1 MAGINPGR
9 NAGRLSIRVIPNT
22 NEFRRDLKRRLDMI
36 EKTTSMTVNV
46 TRAKLDS
53 TRIKE
58 DIRRQLASIQD
69 IEGAVRFKAK
79 PDIEALKDVV
89 APVRLSMDK
98 LTVDRLRKDI
108 DKNLRD
114 IEVQMKPTMDDR
126 RLRQQLDA
134 LAREFHDVS
143 GRLAH
148 DILSPEDAEKLRIRL
163 NDIKDH
169 IDHVARDREARID
182 ANPFTAWAS
191 ARLAWLTRPRTV
203 EIIANVS
210 KTSVMAALT
219 TLSAL
224 SGARLSWKWIDD
236 LATSMKNLDKTLPS
250 IVGWTTGITS
260 LVGSIFAATSGL
272 VGIGQG
278 LFSILPAFLVLPG
291 LILNG
296 VGSLTALFV
305 ALRNAKTELGS
316 LSDDM
321 SELGGVINDAFWGQ
335 ARQPILDLV
344 NGLMPQLRNS
354 FKELSTGIGQF
365 TGELAKA
372 FGSELG
378 GGNLESIFS
387 GIAEGWRILST
398 GAPAFAG
405 AMTSLSQVAAKYTPR
420 LAQWF
425 VRQADTFDNWLESV
439 SNDGRLDGWMENAI
453 KSMYDLWDAT
463 TGIAGVFEGLWK
475 AADSA
480 GSKGLSGFADMM
492 QEWDRIVNAA
502 DFQRGL
508 TAIFR
513 GSSVAMGAFGDA
525 VRAIGRMILGLD
537 TSIEKFIGTAGK
549 FFGGLIEGAANAL
562 NQPSVDKGLLD
573 LSSGLVKA
581 LEGVLPHL
589 PAIANTFGGFLG
601 LLGDLAGTLLPTA
614 ASVLAEL
621 MPSIDSLISSIR
633 DSGILQK
640 LGDAVV
646 QIAQELGPHLEEFV
660 DAAGPVLIDAFV
672 GLADALVD
680 IAPVLTA
687 LIDTIGDWISALGEW
702 STANG
707 DFFDG
712 VREFMGWEKD
722 TSKGLKDLG
731 KIGSFTPE
739 DDGDP
744 FTVAVKFDFE
754 RYWNDSRLTTAEK
767 ARTIA
772 NTFMDEYQRVLASE
786 GQGAA
791 DKLVESFRN
800 IEGLP
805 PEVVSKINESLKRGF
820 ELPDLTPMEQ
830 QYLDDVVSKVKDAFK
845 TGGADGAA
853 AMWKE
858 VTGFNLAAGN
868 TDNMKLWAE
877 DILSDAKIK
886 IPNPTFDP
894 NAADV
899 VSAEATRIADRIRT
913 SLESGDKNK
922 AWTTEFF
929 SVDLGT
935 RAEILSQLGE
945 FADEA
950 RDALDINRSDRK
962 GGGAGGGFSR
972 QLAQGITDGLPEL
985 DESMRSMKDSVTRGM
1000 EGSESWLTPSGTSM
1014 MGGFKAGIDSVTP
1027 IISSEMGG
1035 LGAVFS
1041 GAMAGAGTWLYPTG
1055 SAAMGGMRSGAD
1067 AARGG
1072 VVGAFTGLQG
1082 SIGAVLAGA
1091 GGWFYG
1097 VGGAMM
1103 AGIARGIGDNS
1114 GGVARAAA
1122 NAVNQAVA
1130 AARVAGDIHSP
1141 SRRTDREIG
1150 LPLIQGVAR
1159 GIARGAAGVRKSMV
1173 SAIDFTGLS
1182 TDANL
1187 RGGAEGA
1194 AGGGDTFVFEGVT
1207 TDTAASEIGSAIEK
1221 AKRRRISRSG
1231 ALRKVKVR

>member
-22 NEFRRDLKRRLDMI
+22 NEFRRDLKRKLDML
-36 EKTTSMTVNV
+36 EKTTSMTVKV
-46 TRAKLDS
+46 TKAKLDNAAI
-53 TRIKE
+53 RE
-58 DIRRQLASIQD
+58 DIRRQLASLKD
-69 IEGAVRFKAK
+69 LEGAVRFKAK
-79 PDIEALKDVV
+79 ADIEGLKDVV
-89 APVRLSMDK
+89 APVRLTMDK
-98 LTVDRLRKDI
+98 ITVDRLRKDI
-108 DKNLRD
+108 DKTLRD
-114 IEVQMKPTMDDR
+114 IEVKMTPTMDDR
-126 RLRQQLDA
+126 RVRQQLDA
-134 LAREFHDVS
+134 LAREFHEVS
-143 GRLAH
+143 GKLAH

-169 IDHVARDREARID
+169 IDHVARDRETRID

-203 EIIANVS
+203 EIVANVS
-210 KTSVMAALT
+210 KASVISALT

-236 LATSMKNLDKTLPS
+236 LANSMKNLDKSLPA

-296 VGSLTALFV
+296 IGSLTALFV

-321 SELGGVINDAFWGQ
+321 SELGGIINDAFWGQ

-344 NGLMPQLRNS
+344 NGLMPQLRTS

-378 GGNLESIFS
+378 GGNLEAIFS

-425 VRQADTFDNWLESV
+425 VRQANTFDTWLESV
-439 SNDGRLDGWMENAI
+439 SSDGRLDGWMENAI

-480 GSKGLSGFADMM
+480 GSKGLAGFADMM
-492 QEWDRIVNAA
+492 QEWDRIVNGA

-513 GSSVAMGAFGDA
+513 GSSTAMSAFGDA
-525 VRAIGRMILGLD
+525 IRAIGRMILGLD
-537 TSIEKFIGTAGK
+537 SSIEKFIGSAGI
-549 FFGGLIEGAANAL
+549 FLGGLIEGAANAL
-562 NQPSVDKGLLD
+562 NQPAVDKGLVD
-573 LSSGLVKA
+573 LSNGLVRA
-581 LEGVLPHL
+581 LEGILPHL
-589 PAIANTFGGFLG
+589 PSIAATFGNFLG

-614 ASVLAEL
+614 AAVLGEL
-621 MPSIDSLISSIR
+621 MPGIDNLISQIR
-633 DSGILQK
+633 NSGILQK

-646 QIAQELGPHLEEFV
+646 DIAEQLGPAIDDFV
-660 DAAGPVLIDAFV
+660 TAVGPVLIDAFV
-672 GLADALVD
+672 SLADALVD
-680 IAPVLTA
+680 IAPVLVS
-687 LIDTIGDWISALGEW
+687 LVDTIGEWISALGEW
-702 STANG
+702 SDANG

-722 TSKGLKDLG
+722 TSEGLKGLGDLG
-731 KIGSFTPE
+731 QFKPK
-739 DDGDP
+739 DDGNP
-744 FTVAVKFDFE
+744 FTVEVKFDFE
-754 RYWNDSRLTTAEK
+754 RYWNDSRMTTSEK
-767 ARTIA
+767 ARGIA
-772 NTFMDEYQRVLASE
+772 KVFMDEYQRVLETE

-791 DKLVESFRN
+791 DSLMDSFRN

-805 PEVVSKINESLKRGF
+805 PEVVAKINESMKRGF
-820 ELPDLTPMEQ
+820 ALPDLNGAEQ
-830 QYLDDVVSKVKDAFK
+830 QYLNDVVTKVKDAFK
-845 TGGADGAA
+845 SGGADGAA

-858 VTGFNLAAGN
+858 VTAPNAFNLGAN
-868 TDNMKLWAE
+868 TDNMRMWAE

-894 NAADV
+894 NAPEIL
-899 VSAEATRIADRIRT
+899 SKEAERITERIRT
-913 SLESGDKNK
+913 ALTEDSKS
-922 AWTTEFF
+922 ATWTSDFF
-929 SVDLGT
+929 SVDPNT
-935 RAEILSQLGE
+935 RSKILEQLGDL
-945 FADEA
+945 ADEA
-950 RDALDINRSDRK
+950 RDVLDLQKTNS
-962 GGGAGGGFSR
+962 GGGGGGFSR
-972 QLAQGITDGLPEL
+972 QLAQGITEGLPEL
-985 DESMRSMKDSVTRGM
+985 DRSMVAMKDSVMRGM
-1000 EGSESWLTPSGTSM
+1000 AGSESWLTPSGVNV
-1014 MGGFKAGIDSVTP
+1014 MGGMKAGIDSVTP
-1027 IISSEMGG
+1027 IIATEMGG
-1035 LGAVFS
+1035 LGTILS
-1041 GAMAGAGTWLYPTG
+1041 TAMAGAGSWLYPTG
-1055 SAAMGGMRSGAD
+1055 AATMGGMQSGAT

-1072 VVGAFTGLQG
+1072 VVGAFSGLQG
-1082 SIGAVLAGA
+1082 SIGAVLGGA

-1097 VGGAMM
+1097 VGAQMM
-1103 AGIARGIGDNS
+1103 AGITRGIIDNS
-1114 GGVARAAA
+1114 GSVARAAA
-1122 NAVNQAVA
+1122 AAVDRAVVA
-1130 AARVAGDIHSP
+1130 AQVAGDIHSP
-1141 SRRTDREIG
+1141 SRRTNREIG
-1150 LPLIQGVAR
+1150 LPLIQGVAL
-1159 GIARGAAGVRKSMV
+1159 GIARGASGVRKSMV
-1173 SAIDFTGLS
+1173 DAINFDGLS
-1182 TDANL
+1182 TDAGI
-1187 RGGAEGA
+1187 GGSSTANGV
-1194 AGGGDTFVFEGVT
+1194 GGDTYVLNGIT
-1207 TDTAASEIGSAIEK
+1207 TDMAALEISGRIEEK
-1221 AKRRRISRSG
+1221 KRRRINRSG
-1231 ALRKVKVR
+1231 ALRTAVVR